1 MDVKMRERADE
12 LLKKTKDIN
21 KGKRELVI
29 NEWGY
34 VIAIAKNG
42 KAKKIEPIRIE
53 EFNGKYRK

>member
-1 MDVKMRERADE
+1 MDIRMRQKADE
-12 LLKKTKDIN
+12 LLKRTKAIN

-42 KAKKIEPIRIE
+42 KAKKIKPIKIE
-53 EFNGKYRK
+53 EFNKKYRK